1 MFTTA
6 FWRSPQGSRNR
17 IQFSKAIQKVWLGE
31 AAAGSTECVGVW
43 AWVCMGSCL
52 CLLESRLWVSMYTT
66 NKHTWL
72 LSDVWDCCSSGLHG
86 SCQQSSN
93 ATTLIS
99 NIEQSISSYPPKTKE
114 QIFSEVGFFF
124 NWDEAFPTPDVWSW
138 IWSISQQQGLV
149 KRNSE
154 FKKKFT
160 IKCFQLYQYVLKA

>member
-17 IQFSKAIQKVWLGE
+17 IQFSKPTQKVRLGE
-31 AAAGSTECVGVW
+31 AAAGSAECVEGMCVGVW
-43 AWVCMGSCL
+43 AWVCMGAVL

-72 LSDVWDCCSSGLHG
+72 WSDVWDCSSGLHG

-99 NIEQSISSYPPKTKE
+99 NIEQSISSYPHKTKNRHFLE
-114 QIFSEVGFFF
+114 SVFFLTGMRLF
-124 NWDEAFPTPDVWSW
+124 QHLMFGHEFEA
-138 IWSISQQQGLV
+138 
-149 KRNSE
+149 
-154 FKKKFT
+154 
-160 IKCFQLYQYVLKA
+160 